1 MLTIPFFWCFR
12 LVTDALSPSN
22 KKKKTFYLISNKINK
37 MSHDILLYLVS
48 LFRTFWMSSFHLLHL
63 HVLEKPVQTV
73 KVTLPWQC
81 FLGPQNLNPLP
92 LIQNIFLNKQNI
104 VLVPFCSPRR
114 KPVFWQFF
122 SPLHQGDSKAEA
134 WLYCAVSLISVKSL
148 FAVFRC
154 GTSALIQSSLWN

>member
-22 KKKKTFYLISNKINK
+22 KKKKTFHLISNKINK

-48 LFRTFWMSSFHLLHL
+48 LFRTFWMSSFH
-63 HVLEKPVQTV
+63 
-73 KVTLPWQC
+73 
-81 FLGPQNLNPLP
+81 LP

-134 WLYCAVSLISVKSL
+134 WLYCAVSLISIKSL